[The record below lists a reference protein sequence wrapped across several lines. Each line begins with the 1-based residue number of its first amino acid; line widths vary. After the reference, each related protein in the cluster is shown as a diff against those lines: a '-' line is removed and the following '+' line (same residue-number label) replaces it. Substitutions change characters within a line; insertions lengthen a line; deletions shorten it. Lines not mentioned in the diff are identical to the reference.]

1 MCPQHT
7 RLHVL
12 WLEVLLNLIGPQSAR
27 SSHLCDLHVEIH
39 SNSPEERQ
47 ARSKAVDT

>member
-12 WLEVLLNLIGPQSAR
+12 WLEVLLDLIGPQSAR

-47 ARSKAVDT
+47 ARGKAVDT